1 MDKICKYYKYQKYVS
16 YDNGTTWQPLDEY
29 QRGELIQFNS
39 EDCGGGIGVLYK
51 WEVISGDYECVG
63 YDKYEKTQK
72 YVSYD
77 NGVTYSAV
85 TPSEYG
91 IGGLIQ
97 RNSEDCGYMPSPTG
111 ETKWIAKYQS
121 GFTESAT
128 TTSPI
133 RIKSALCSAIPEH
146 HIGYHE
152 IPSCLDC
159 GGIGASE
166 ENYFIREVK
175 IGDCVDFKIVD
186 DAFMGDWYEL
196 LTSVTISNTVK
207 WIGFN
212 AFQGCKRLNNVTIP
226 NSVTRIDGN
235 AFNGCNSFTN
245 IVIPDSVKTVGPY
258 EEQGEPTTEGIF
270 AYCNGLTS
278 CTLSRTMKK
287 IPPSMFRGCKS
298 LTSVGGI
305 GSGASVEIPSNITKI
320 SEEAFYICDGIT
332 SVTIPNTVSE
342 LGGSVFEGCDNLR
355 NVSLPNSITDISD
368 STFNDCSSL
377 ANIIIPN
384 SVTRIGN
391 SAFYYCNLSSI
402 NIPSGVTFIGYEAF
416 ARNSGMTS
424 ITVNAITPPTL
435 GSKAFDYTNNCPI
448 YVPCDSV
455 SSYINS
461 WGSLSARIRG
471 IEPCNLEIMVYV
483 TYIDGSRDDYVKYC
497 DDTDTSI
504 YIPDADSAETVTY
517 GDCVTS
523 IDNQAFANRYNLK
536 SVTISNSVTSIGNRA
551 FYGCDGLTSV
561 QLGDSLISIGDYA
574 FSGCSKAFTS
584 LELKNGVRVGN
595 YAFAKC
601 GTLTSAT
608 IDTNSIGSDVF
619 RDCTALNSINIGSS
633 TTTISDYMF
642 TNCYS
647 LRSVTIPDSVTSIGY
662 YAFGYCKDISSITIN
677 AVTPPTLREGAF
689 YGIYNYIIY
698 VPSGSLEA
706 YKSASEWSGYA
717 DRIQPIPNS

>member
-16 YDNGTTWQPLDEY
+16 YDNGATWQPLDEY

-39 EDCGGGIGVLYK
+39 EDCGGGIGALYK

-121 GFTESAT
+121 GLTESET

-133 RIKSALCSAIPEH
+133 RIKSALCSATPAH
-146 HIGYHE
+146 YIGQHE

-159 GGIGASE
+159 GGIGASGR
-166 ENYFIREVK
+166 NYFIREVK
-175 IGDCVDFKIVD
+175 IGDCVDIKIAD
-186 DAFMGDWYEL
+186 GAFMGDWYEL
-196 LTSVTISNTVK
+196 LTSVTLSNTVK

-212 AFQGCKRLNNVTIP
+212 AFQGCQRLNNVTIP

-235 AFNGCNSFTN
+235 AFNGCDSFTN
-245 IVIPDSVKTVGPY
+245 IVIPDSVTTAGPY

-278 CTLSRTMKK
+278 CTLSRNMTN

-298 LTSVGGI
+298 LTSVGGS

-320 SEEAFYICDGIT
+320 SKEAFFQCDGIT

-342 LGGSVFEGCDNLR
+342 LGGSVFESCDNLR
-355 NVSLPNSITDISD
+355 NVSLPNSITDIPD
-368 STFNDCSSL
+368 SIFNDCSSIT
-377 ANIIIPN
+377 NIIIPN
-384 SVTRIGN
+384 SVTRIGS

-402 NIPSGVTFIGYEAF
+402 NIPSGVTFIGDEAF

-448 YVPCDSV
+448 YVPCESV
-455 SSYINS
+455 
-461 WGSLSARIRG
+461 
-471 IEPCNLEIMVYV
+471 
-483 TYIDGSRDDYVKYC
+483 
-497 DDTDTSI
+497 
-504 YIPDADSAETVTY
+504 
-517 GDCVTS
+517 
-523 IDNQAFANRYNLK
+523 
-536 SVTISNSVTSIGNRA
+536 
-551 FYGCDGLTSV
+551 
-561 QLGDSLISIGDYA
+561 
-574 FSGCSKAFTS
+574 
-584 LELKNGVRVGN
+584 
-595 YAFAKC
+595 
-601 GTLTSAT
+601 
-608 IDTNSIGSDVF
+608 
-619 RDCTALNSINIGSS
+619 
-633 TTTISDYMF
+633 
-642 TNCYS
+642 
-647 LRSVTIPDSVTSIGY
+647 
-662 YAFGYCKDISSITIN
+662 
-677 AVTPPTLREGAF
+677 
-689 YGIYNYIIY
+689 
-698 VPSGSLEA
+698 EA
-706 YKSASEWSGYA
+706 YKSARGWSYYESRIHSISPCYEPIYRTTSSSTYCTGYDKYVDVYSQVSYNNGSTWQTTATTSTLLEHNSTDCGYTPPTTYTKLNYSLSGSGKQMTSFEIKEVIHNKTKASGTGIKSGSISLPSNAEIDWFSPTSYTFDGSDNISTTSGVQEWRFNFLRVTTSEGSNLVEYVY
-717 DRIQPIPNS
+717 RIELAKLASDPTTYVNFYLS

>member
-39 EDCGGGIGVLYK
+39 EDCGGGIGALYK

-121 GFTESAT
+121 GLTESET

-133 RIKSALCSAIPEH
+133 RIKSAPCSAIPMH
-146 HIGYHE
+146 YIGDHE

-166 ENYFIREVK
+166 RNYFIREVK
-175 IGDCVDFKIVD
+175 IGDCVDIKIAD
-186 DAFMGDWYEL
+186 GAFMGDWYEL
-196 LTSVTISNTVK
+196 LTSVTLSNTVK

-212 AFQGCKRLNNVTIP
+212 AFQGCKRLNNITIP

-235 AFNGCNSFTN
+235 AFNGCDSFTN
-245 IVIPDSVKTVGPY
+245 IVIPDSVTKAGPY

-278 CTLSRTMKK
+278 CTLSRNMTK

-298 LTSVGGI
+298 LTSVGGS

-320 SEEAFYICDGIT
+320 SREAFYLCDGIT
-332 SVTIPNTVSE
+332 SVTIPN
-342 LGGSVFEGCDNLR
+342 
-355 NVSLPNSITDISD
+355 
-368 STFNDCSSL
+368 
-377 ANIIIPN
+377 
-384 SVTRIGN
+384 SVTSIDYK
-391 SAFYYCNLSSI
+391 AFDGC
-402 NIPSGVTFIGYEAF
+402 
-416 ARNSGMTS
+416 TS
-424 ITVNAITPPTL
+424 LTSVTVNALTPPKIDN
-435 GSKAFDYTNNCPI
+435 SVFDNTNDYPI
-448 YVPCDSV
+448 YVPCESV
-455 SSYINS
+455 ETYKAASGWSSYAS
-461 WGSLSARIRG
+461 RIHG
-471 IEPCNLEIMVYV
+471 IQPCNPEIMVYV
-483 TYIDGSRDDYVKYC
+483 TYIEGSRDDYVKYC

-504 YIPDADSAETVTY
+504 YIPDAVSAETVTY

-523 IDNQAFANRYNLK
+523 IDNRAFENRYNLK
-536 SVTISNSVTSIGNRA
+536 SVTISNSVTSIGDYA
-551 FYGCDGLTSV
+551 FYGCSDLTNV
-561 QLGDSLISIGDYA
+561 QLSNSLISIGACA

-584 LELKNGVRVGN
+584 LELKNGVSVGD
-595 YAFAKC
+595 YAFANC

-608 IDTNSIGSDVF
+608 IDSNSIGYGIFKS
-619 RDCTALNSINIGSS
+619 CTALNSINIRSS
-633 TTTISDYMF
+633 TTTINDYMF
-642 TNCYS
+642 AYCTS
-647 LRSVTIPDSVTSIGY
+647 LTSVTIPDSVTNIGE
-662 YAFGYCKDISSITIN
+662 YAFSDCTGLTSITIPSGVTSIGDSAFNRCSGLASITVN
-677 AVTPPTLREGAF
+677 ATTPPTMGYSAF
-689 YGIYNYIIY
+689 IGTNDCQIY
-698 VPSGSLEA
+698 VPAESVEA
-706 YKSASEWSGYA
+706 YKSARGWSYYA
-717 DRIQPIPNS
+717 SRIQAIQ

>member
-1 MDKICKYYKYQKYVS
+1 MDKTCKYYKYQKYVS
-16 YDNGTTWQPLDEY
+16 YDNGQTWQPLDEY

-39 EDCGGGIGVLYK
+39 EDCGGGIGALYK

-63 YDKYEKTQK
+63 YNKYEKTQK

-77 NGVTYSAV
+77 NGITYSAV

-121 GFTESAT
+121 GFTESET
-128 TTSPI
+128 TISPI
-133 RIKSALCSAIPEH
+133 RIKSALCSATPEH
-146 HIGYHE
+146 YIGYHE

-159 GGIGASE
+159 GGIGAE
-166 ENYFIREVK
+166 ERNYFIREVK
-175 IGDCVDFKIVD
+175 IGDCVNFKID
-186 DAFMGDWYEL
+186 DGAFMGDWYEL

-226 NSVTRIDGN
+226 NSVIRIDGN
-235 AFNGCNSFTN
+235 SFNGCDSFTN
-245 IVIPDSVKTVGPY
+245 IVIPDSVTTVGPY

-270 AYCNGLTS
+270 AYCDGLTS
-278 CTLSRTMKK
+278 CTLSRNMTK

-320 SEEAFYICDGIT
+320 SQEAFYICDGIT
-332 SVTIPNTVSE
+332 SVTIPN
-342 LGGSVFEGCDNLR
+342 
-355 NVSLPNSITDISD
+355 
-368 STFNDCSSL
+368 
-377 ANIIIPN
+377 
-384 SVTRIGN
+384 SVTIIGS
-391 SAFYYCNLSSI
+391 SAFNGC
-402 NIPSGVTFIGYEAF
+402 
-416 ARNSGMTS
+416 TS
-424 ITVNAITPPTL
+424 LTSVTVNAITPPTL

-461 WGSLSARIRG
+461 WGSLSERIRG
-471 IEPCNLEIMVYV
+471 IEPCNLEMMVYV
-483 TYIDGSRDDYVKYC
+483 TYIEGSRDDYVKYC

-504 YIPDADSAETVTY
+504 YIPDAESAETVTY

-523 IDNQAFANRYNLK
+523 INNRAFENRYNLK
-536 SVTISNSVTSIGNRA
+536 SVTISNSVTSIGDSA
-551 FYGCDGLTSV
+551 FYGCSDLTNV
-561 QLGDSLISIGDYA
+561 QLGNSLISIGDCA
-574 FSGCSKAFTS
+574 FSGCSKAFTF
-584 LELKNGVRVGN
+584 LELKNGVSVGD
-595 YAFAKC
+595 YAFANC
-601 GTLTSAT
+601 GTLTSVT
-608 IDTNSIGSDVF
+608 IDANSIGSGVF
-619 RDCTALNSINIGSS
+619 KKCTALNSIDIGSS
-633 TTTISDYMF
+633 TTTISDDMF
-642 TNCYS
+642 SECYS
-647 LRSVTIPDSVTSIGY
+647 IRSVTIPDSITSIGNNAFYNCTSLTSCTIGSGVTSIGY
-662 YAFGYCKDISSITIN
+662 YAFGYSKEITSITIN
-677 AVTPPTLREGAF
+677 AVTPPTLYDLAF

-706 YKSASEWSGYA
+706 YKSASEWSDYA

>member
-1 MDKICKYYKYQKYVS
+1 MDKTCKYYKYQRYVS
-16 YDNGTTWQPLDEY
+16 YDNGQTWQPMN
-29 QRGELIQFNS
+29 QFQKGELMEFNS
-39 EDCGGGIGVLYK
+39 QDCGAGVDAIYK

-121 GFTESAT
+121 GLTESET

-133 RIKSALCSAIPEH
+133 RIKSALCSATPAH
-146 HIGYHE
+146 YIGQHE

-159 GGIGASE
+159 GGIGASGR
-166 ENYFIREVK
+166 NYFIREAK
-175 IGDCVDFKIVD
+175 IGDCVDIKIAD
-186 DAFMGDWYEL
+186 GAFTDDWYEL
-196 LTSVTISNTVK
+196 LTSVTLSNTVK

-235 AFNGCNSFTN
+235 AFNGCDSFTN
-245 IVIPDSVKTVGPY
+245 IVIPDSVTTVGPY

-278 CTLSRTMKK
+278 CTLSRNMTN

-298 LTSVGGI
+298 LTSVGGS

-320 SEEAFYICDGIT
+320 SKEAFFQCDGIT

-342 LGGSVFEGCDNLR
+342 LGGSVFKSCDNLR
-355 NVSLPNSITDISD
+355 NVSLPN
-368 STFNDCSSL
+368 
-377 ANIIIPN
+377 
-384 SVTRIGN
+384 
-391 SAFYYCNLSSI
+391 
-402 NIPSGVTFIGYEAF
+402 
-416 ARNSGMTS
+416 
-424 ITVNAITPPTL
+424 AITPPTL
-435 GSKAFDYTNNCPI
+435 GSNAFDYTNNCPI
-448 YVPCDSV
+448 YVPCESV
-455 SSYINS
+455 EAYKAASGWSSYAS
-461 WGSLSARIRG
+461 RIHG
-471 IEPCNLEIMVYV
+471 IQPCNLGMMVYV

-497 DDTDTSI
+497 NDTDTSI
-504 YIPDADSAETVTY
+504 HIPSADSAETVTY

-523 IDNQAFANRYNLK
+523 IDNRAFENRYNLK
-536 SVTISNSVTSIGNRA
+536 SVTISNSVTSIGDYA
-551 FYGCDGLTSV
+551 FYGCSDLTNV
-561 QLGDSLISIGDYA
+561 QLSNSLISIGGCA

-584 LELKNGVRVGN
+584 LELKNGVSVGDF
-595 YAFAKC
+595 AFANC

-608 IDTNSIGSDVF
+608 IDANSIGYGVF
-619 RDCTALNSINIGSS
+619 KSCTALNSINIGSS
-633 TTTISDYMF
+633 TTTINDFMF
-642 TNCYS
+642 AYCTS
-647 LRSVTIPDSVTSIGY
+647 LTSVTIPDSVTNIGEYAFSDCNGLTSCTIGSGVTSIGDS
-662 YAFGYCKDISSITIN
+662 AFNRCSGLASITVN
-677 AVTPPTLREGAF
+677 ATTPPTM
-689 YGIYNYIIY
+689 NYDAYIGTNDCPIY
-698 VPSGSLEA
+698 VPEASVDVYKAASGWS
-706 YKSASEWSGYA
+706 YYAS
-717 DRIQPIPNS
+717 RIHPIPNS